1 VFYWLLAVVLQK
13 KRLQQIKRQKRWSAH
28 ILSIGSNMLKRYLSS
43 NIRIGILTLCGI
55 VFMSSI
61 LNPQDRTELLIGMA
75 FMGLTIMSMM
85 DAIKRKNKKNDTKKE
100 KRE

>member
-1 VFYWLLAVVLQK
+1 
-13 KRLQQIKRQKRWSAH
+13 
-28 ILSIGSNMLKRYLSS
+28 MLKRYLSS

-75 FMGLTIMSMM
+75 FMGLTVMSMM